1 MRFLVDENMD
11 DLVVARLRAAGHEV
25 SWARETHRSAAD
37 PSLLE
42 LANQEGRTL
51 ITYDRDFGELVHKRH
66 LPAPFG
72 VVLFRIYQDMPRST
86 RAEFIARNATV
97 WDSWPPGIW
106 TVQIRHQ
113 PAP

>member
-1 MRFLVDENMD
+1 MRILVDENMPGRAIA
-11 DLVVARLRAAGHEV
+11 LLRAAGHEV
-25 SWARETHRSAAD
+25 SWARENRRGGAD

-42 LANQEGRTL
+42 LANREERTL

-72 VVLFRIYQDMPRST
+72 VILFRIHQDMPRNT

-97 WDSWPPGIW
+97 WDSWPPGIG

-113 PAP
+113 PSP